1 MVGTLLTCDAAVK
14 QLILSLDKD
23 LKILI
28 KDLDETHVVVVSN
41 MVDVLRARIEEVLEK
56 NAYSLET

>member
-41 MVDVLRARIEEVLEK
+41 MVYVLRARIEEVLEK